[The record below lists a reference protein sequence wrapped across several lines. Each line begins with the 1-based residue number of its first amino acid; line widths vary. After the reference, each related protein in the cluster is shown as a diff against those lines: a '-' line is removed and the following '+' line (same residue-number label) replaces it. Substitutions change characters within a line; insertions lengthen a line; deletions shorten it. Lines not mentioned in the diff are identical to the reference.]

1 MANNNKE
8 CFVEPFGNSTKEEA
22 LKVLDNIR
30 LAHPE
35 SSGWKEISGY
45 VEKQSDGWHAVRVH
59 EKIS

>member
-35 SSGWKEISGY
+35 SSG
-45 VEKQSDGWHAVRVH
+45 
-59 EKIS
+59 